1 VFGVDLYFARP
12 EAATVSGLGALGF
25 LAADGSLR
33 ILADLALIGL
43 FGGFFIVPLFAL
55 VQSRTER
62 DRVSRVIA
70 ANNILNALFMV
81 VSALMALAL
90 FALDFTIPEI
100 LLFTALLNAVVAVY
114 IYTLVPEFLWRFVA
128 WLLVSTLY
136 RVRIEGREHIP
147 EEGPALIVCNHV
159 SFMDAVVLMGAIRRP
174 TRFVMYYKIHRMP
187 LFGWL
192 FRQARAIPIA
202 GRKEDPEK
210 MERAFAE
217 VRKALAAGEIVG
229 IFPEGGLT
237 ADGTI
242 QPFRPGV
249 ERILAADPVPV
260 VPMALR
266 GLWGSLFSRKDRLR
280 YPRRFRS
287 KIALVIGAPIA
298 PADASAYALEQRV
311 RELRGDWA

>member
-1 VFGVDLYFARP
+1 
-12 EAATVSGLGALGF
+12 
-25 LAADGSLR
+25 
-33 ILADLALIGL
+33 
-43 FGGFFIVPLFAL
+43 
-55 VQSRTER
+55 
-62 DRVSRVIA
+62 
-70 ANNILNALFMV
+70 
-81 VSALMALAL
+81 
-90 FALDFTIPEI
+90 
-100 LLFTALLNAVVAVY
+100 
-114 IYTLVPEFLWRFVA
+114 
-128 WLLVSTLY
+128 
-136 RVRIEGREHIP
+136 
-147 EEGPALIVCNHV
+147 
-159 SFMDAVVLMGAIRRP
+159 MGAIRRP
-174 TRFVMYYKIHRMP
+174 TRFVMYYKIYRMP

-192 FRQARAIPIA
+192 FRQARTIPIA
-202 GRKEDPEK
+202 GRKEDPEM

-237 ADGTI
+237 SDGTI
-242 QPFRPGV
+242 QPFRAGV